1 MFCYL
6 TCYYSDEHE
15 QNDLLAGS
23 HSKTEM
29 VHGTLGSPGLMVSN
43 EQDQQA
49 NIDVNKPTVD
59 LQQLN
64 EPTLSSEN
72 L

>member
-23 HSKTEM
+23 HSETEM
-29 VHGTLGSPGLMVSN
+29 VHETLGSPGLMVSN